1 MSSSPGQL
9 WLFPRATHED
19 AAQEFEPARGSDL
32 APLPE
37 VGSAHFCVLGSGSSG
52 NAAVLAWQKSHNHSH
67 DDANISAPDSGLLL
81 LDLGLSPGIVRRRL
95 CDSPVG
101 LDRLTAAILT
111 HADGDHLH
119 PQWLG
124 ELIERGVPLF
134 IHRKHIHAVYR
145 IDRAR
150 EAHRQGLLRVF
161 DGQAFE
167 PAIGP
172 HRSPLFVRPV
182 ALPHDANG
190 SQAFVL
196 RLRQAKM
203 CYATDMG
210 TVPDALL
217 DAMVGSDL
225 LAIESNYDTQM
236 QRDSARSAKLKQRVM
251 GPRGHLSN
259 EQAFEALVRVM
270 DLSSSRLPRHV
281 VLLHRSRQCNTP
293 SIVRSVFE
301 RDARLAPR
309 LVLADQHQA
318 TPWLSVYDRNIS
330 EEHGS
335 AAVGTNDLAEV
346 KAHAPGMRS

>member
-1 MSSSPGQL
+1 M
-9 WLFPRATHED
+9 
-19 AAQEFEPARGSDL
+19 
-32 APLPE
+32 
-37 VGSAHFCVLGSGSSG
+37 
-52 NAAVLAWQKSHNHSH
+52 
-67 DDANISAPDSGLLL
+67 LL
-81 LDLGLSPGIVRRRL
+81 LDMGLSPGIVRRRL
-95 CDSPVG
+95 CDSPVS
-101 LDRLTAAILT
+101 LDRLTAACLT

-124 ELIERGVPLF
+124 ELIDRGVPLF

-150 EAHRQGLLRVF
+150 EAHRLGLLRVF

-167 PAIGP
+167 PTVGAHP
-172 HRSPLFVRPV
+172 SPLAVRPV

-196 RLRQAKM
+196 RFRQATV

-270 DLSSSRLPRHV
+270 DLSGPRLPRHV

-318 TPWLSVYDRNIS
+318 TPWLCVYES
-330 EEHGS
+330 SGS
-335 AAVGTNDLAEV
+335 SQLRAPLASDSDLAQESAQATGV
-346 KAHAPGMRS
+346 RS

>member
-1 MSSSPGQL
+1 MSSSHGQL
-9 WLFPRATHED
+9 WLFPRAEND
-19 AAQEFEPARGSDL
+19 SAAPEFSSARGSSF
-32 APLPE
+32 LPQQE
-37 VGSAHFCVLGSGSSG
+37 IASAHFCVLGSGSSG
-52 NAAVLAWQKSHNHSH
+52 NCAVLAWRWSL
-67 DDANISAPDSGLLL
+67 DDGHGEKPDSGLLL
-81 LDLGLSPGIVRRRL
+81 LDLGLSPGVVRRRL
-95 CDSPVG
+95 CDSPVS
-101 LDRLTAAILT
+101 LDRLTGACLT

-124 ELIERGVPLF
+124 ELIDRSVPLF

-150 EAHRQGLLRVF
+150 EAQRLGLLRVF

-167 PAIGP
+167 PTISSQP
-172 HRSPLFVRPV
+172 SPLAVRPV

-196 RLRQAKM
+196 RFRQATV

-270 DLSSSRLPRHV
+270 DLSGPRLPRHV

-318 TPWLSVYDRNIS
+318 TPWLCVY
-330 EEHGS
+330 EGS
-335 AAVGTNDLAEV
+335 GLAQPRALLSCESDLAPSPAQAIGV
-346 KAHAPGMRS
+346 RS